1 MQIFCIIQSW
11 KFIQMVMCMVYGVW
25 CFIQNDD
32 GSFTV
37 FIDKKY
43 DTKMNSAQIEDIKY
57 EYENISE
64 DNKKEISIKF
74 YTIVCSTY
82 ELGDT
87 PSMTHWPGTRAML
100 EELFEKG
107 DIRI

>member
-1 MQIFCIIQSW
+1 MGIYTDGN
-11 KFIQMVMCMVYGVW
+11 VYGVW

-32 GSFTV
+32 GSVTV

-43 DTKMNSAQIEDIKY
+43 DTKMNSAQIEDIKS

-64 DNKKEISIKF
+64 DNKKEMSIKF
-74 YTIVCSTY
+74 YTMICSSY
-82 ELGDT
+82 ELVNT

-100 EELFEKG
+100 EELFAKG

>member
-1 MQIFCIIQSW
+1 MGIYTDGN
-11 KFIQMVMCMVYGVW
+11 VYGVW

-32 GSFTV
+32 GSVTV

-43 DTKMNSAQIEDIKY
+43 DTKMNSAQIEDIKS

-74 YTIVCSTY
+74 YTMICSSY
-82 ELGDT
+82 ELVNT
-87 PSMTHWPGTRAML
+87 PYMTYWSGTRAML

>member
-37 FIDKKY
+37 FIDK
-43 DTKMNSAQIEDIKY
+43 NSIVWKDIRWS
-57 EYENISE
+57 NLFSI
-64 DNKKEISIKF
+64 KKENKS
-74 YTIVCSTY
+74 
-82 ELGDT
+82 L
-87 PSMTHWPGTRAML
+87 L
-100 EELFEKG
+100 
-107 DIRI
+107 

>member
-1 MQIFCIIQSW
+1 MGIYTDGN
-11 KFIQMVMCMVYGVW
+11 VYGVW

-43 DTKMNSAQIEDIKY
+43 DTKMNSAQIEDIKS

-64 DNKKEISIKF
+64 DNKKEMSIKF
-74 YTIVCSTY
+74 YTMICSTY
-82 ELGDT
+82 EPGGVCT
-87 PSMTHWPGTRAML
+87 PSTTHWPGTRTML